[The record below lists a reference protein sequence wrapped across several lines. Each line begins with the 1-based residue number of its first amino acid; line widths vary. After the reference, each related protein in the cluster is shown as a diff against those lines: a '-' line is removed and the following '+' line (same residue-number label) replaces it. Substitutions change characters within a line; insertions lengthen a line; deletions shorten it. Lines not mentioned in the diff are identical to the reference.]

1 MIQVSY
7 YSCSLWKGRIPLQG
21 WMYLTVNHLAFY
33 SFLLGKEEKFL
44 LR

>member
-1 MIQVSY
+1 MTY
-7 YSCSLWKGRIPLQG
+7 YSCTLWKGRWPNQG

-33 SFLLGKEEKFL
+33 SFILGKEIKFL